1 VTAISVSS
9 DDNNLLV
16 VHLASNNDLVVSL
29 QPEEQ
34 DGMSRVGEAVGA
46 LVHHYSKNSNGKTL
60 KVTTGVQ
67 LQCMLGQK
75 PRTIFIDSKDS
86 VRTAQFMKQSK
97 SDILYESPP
106 VPVIA
111 KRMTNGQNGHGHHS

>member
-1 VTAISVSS
+1 MTAISVSS

-46 LVHHYSKNSNGKTL
+46 LVHHYSKYLTL
-60 KVTTGVQ
+60 VVLFG
-67 LQCMLGQK
+67 
-75 PRTIFIDSKDS
+75 IFS
-86 VRTAQFMKQSK
+86 
-97 SDILYESPP
+97 
-106 VPVIA
+106 
-111 KRMTNGQNGHGHHS
+111 